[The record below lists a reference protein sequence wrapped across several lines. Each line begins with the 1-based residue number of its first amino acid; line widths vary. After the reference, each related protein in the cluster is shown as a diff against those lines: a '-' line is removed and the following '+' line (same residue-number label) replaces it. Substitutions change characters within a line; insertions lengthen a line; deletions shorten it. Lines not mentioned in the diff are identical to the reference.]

1 MPDYLIHWGI
11 KGQKGLRRFQ
21 YEDGTLT
28 PEGKIRYRKD
38 FDKAYRKFTNEKLK
52 LEGGR
57 STEEKVRSKAYKA
70 ANLLGE
76 RYPVLKDWNESLKED
91 QSRLYSTGKN
101 GRDFYDE
108 YAYIRSHATKEYR
121 KVYNQWSEDSKIWN
135 TQLSEIGL
143 DNNRSS
149 YSISQLLNYLDSHK

>member
-1 MPDYLIHWGI
+1 M
-11 KGQKGLRRFQ
+11 
-21 YEDGTLT
+21 
-28 PEGKIRYRKD
+28 
-38 FDKAYRKFTNEKLK
+38 K